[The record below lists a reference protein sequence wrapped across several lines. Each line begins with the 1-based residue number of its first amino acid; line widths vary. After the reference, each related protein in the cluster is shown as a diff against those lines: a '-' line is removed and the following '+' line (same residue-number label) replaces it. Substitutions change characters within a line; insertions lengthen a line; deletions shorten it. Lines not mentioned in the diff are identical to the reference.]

1 MEINAHSALWASLP
15 TQHQQLLK
23 YKSSKIAATFHQFKL
38 VVRLKNVG
46 AEELTDLKTAK
57 NYILVSHQHTHTH
70 LCVCMYACVS
80 AHRST
85 KHKKYIYVGDES

>member
-23 YKSSKIAATFHQFKL
+23 YKSSKIAATFHQIKL

-70 LCVCMYACVS
+70 TLMCVCVCLCECA
-80 AHRST
+80 
-85 KHKKYIYVGDES
+85 

>member
-15 TQHQQLLK
+15 TQHQLLK
-23 YKSSKIAATFHQFKL
+23 YKSSKIAATFHQIKL

-57 NYILVSHQHTHTH
+57 NYILVSHQHTYTH
-70 LCVCMYACVS
+70 IIDYVCVCIPV
-80 AHRST
+80 
-85 KHKKYIYVGDES
+85 

>member
-23 YKSSKIAATFHQFKL
+23 YKSSKIAATFHQIKL

-57 NYILVSHQHTHTH
+57 NYILVSHQHTYTH
-70 LCVCMYACVS
+70 IIDYVCVCIPV
-80 AHRST
+80 
-85 KHKKYIYVGDES
+85 

>member
-15 TQHQQLLK
+15 TQHQLLK
-23 YKSSKIAATFHQFKL
+23 YKSSKIAATFHQIKL

-46 AEELTDLKTAK
+46 AEELTDLETAK

-70 LCVCMYACVS
+70 THTLMCVCVCLCECA
-80 AHRST
+80 
-85 KHKKYIYVGDES
+85 